1 MKDEDFAF
9 DIMNNA
15 NTVASMTECTGLIQI
30 PPEDEAQAEA
40 YTDIYTV
47 PKAVNEAVKG
57 KFRHRRVKKNRS
69 R

>member
-30 PPEDEAQAEA
+30 PPENESEAQS

-47 PKAVNEAVKG
+47 PKTVNEVEKG
-57 KFRHRRVKKNRS
+57 KYRHKRIKKNRS
-69 R
+69 N

>member
-15 NTVASMTECTGLIQI
+15 NTVASMTACTGLIQI
-30 PPEDEAQAEA
+30 PPENEAEAEA

-57 KFRHRRVKKNRS
+57 KFRHKRVKKNRS
-69 R
+69 K

>member
-1 MKDEDFAF
+1 MKDEDFEF

-30 PPEDEAQAEA
+30 PPENEAQAEA

-47 PKAVNEAVKG
+47 PKTVNEAVKG
-57 KFRHRRVKKNRS
+57 KFRHKRIKKNRS
-69 R
+69 K

>member
-30 PPEDEAQAEA
+30 PPENETEAES

-47 PKAVNEAVKG
+47 PKTVNRTE
-57 KFRHRRVKKNRS
+57 KFKHKRIKKNRS
-69 R
+69 K

>member
-9 DIMNNA
+9 DIMNNP

-30 PPEDEAQAEA
+30 PPETEEEAAS

-47 PKAVNEAVKG
+47 PKTVNEVEKG
-57 KFRHRRVKKNRS
+57 RYRHKRIKKNRS

>member
-30 PPEDEAQAEA
+30 PPETEEEAAS

-47 PKAVNEAVKG
+47 PKTVNEVEKG
-57 KFRHRRVKKNRS
+57 RYRHRRIKKNRS
-69 R
+69 K

>member
-30 PPEDEAQAEA
+30 PPENEAQAEA

-47 PKAVNEAVKG
+47 PKTVNETQKG
-57 KFRHRRVKKNRS
+57 RYRHRRIKKNRS
-69 R
+69 N